1 MEAGSTKQLVRDGL
15 FSLKTEVKMENRKMW
30 FSVTFLCTLGM
41 QQVLAAENVKGD
53 RPNIVFILAD
63 DLGWTDLGVMGSD
76 YYETPNI
83 DRLAAEGLLFDNA
96 YAAAA
101 NSAPSRACMMT
112 GMYTPRHG
120 VYTVSPPD
128 RGDRRLR
135 KLIPI
140 ANTDDVRAD
149 FVTMAEALRQQGYR
163 CGHIGKWH
171 LGMGDGNVNW
181 NETVKPGAKE
191 IGFDYSCLI
200 AATNDRVPTV
210 YVENGD
216 VVGLDP
222 ADPIEVSYEHNF
234 EGEPTAISHPEM
246 LKMQWAH
253 GHNNSIV
260 NGIPRIGYMKGGQ
273 KARWKDEDMADYFV
287 DKVKNFVTEHKG
299 APFFLYYGLHEPHVP
314 RAPHQRFVGKTTMGP
329 RGDAIVEADWCVGEL
344 LAHLKKEGLLEKTLI
359 IFSSDNGPVLN
370 DGYKDGAPEL
380 AGDHLPA
387 GGLRGGK
394 YSLFDGGTHI
404 PLFVYWK
411 GKIQP
416 VVSDALVCQVD
427 ILASLGSMIHADLP
441 GGLDSR
447 NYLDAFFGKE
457 QTARK
462 DVVLE
467 AQGRM
472 AYRSGDWI
480 MMPPY
485 KGSERN
491 LTGNELGNLG
501 EYGLFNVKADR
512 TQQQNMAAQR
522 PVLLDSLK
530 QNFFAEVDG
539 YYRSEVEE
547 EPLK

>member
-1 MEAGSTKQLVRDGL
+1 MKKIIYLVPTL
-15 FSLKTEVKMENRKMW
+15 SLVG
-30 FSVTFLCTLGM
+30 CTS
-41 QQVLAAENVKGD
+41 QPVEEKPNV
-53 RPNIVFILAD
+53 IVILAD
-63 DLGWTDLGVMGSD
+63 DLGFGDVSAYGSTTIH
-76 YYETPNI
+76 TPNI
-83 DRLAAEGLLFDNA
+83 DSLAHGGVCFTNG
-96 YAAAA
+96 YAT
-101 NSAPSRACMMT
+101 SATSTPSRYALMT
-112 GMYTPRHG
+112 GMYPWKNKDAKIL
-120 VYTVSPPD
+120 P
-128 RGDRRLR
+128 GDAP
-135 KLIPI
+135 LIINENQFTLPKMMQQCGY
-140 ANTDDVRAD
+140 
-149 FVTMAEALRQQGYR
+149 VTGA
-163 CGHIGKWH
+163 IGKWH

-273 KARWKDEDMADYFV
+273 KARWKDEDMADYFA
-287 DKVKNFVTEHKG
+287 DKVKNFVTEHKD

-441 GGLDSR
+441 EGLDSR

-491 LTGNELGNLG
+491 LTENELGNLG

-512 TQQQNMAAQR
+512 TQQQNMAAQQ
-522 PVLLDSLK
+522 PELLDSLK